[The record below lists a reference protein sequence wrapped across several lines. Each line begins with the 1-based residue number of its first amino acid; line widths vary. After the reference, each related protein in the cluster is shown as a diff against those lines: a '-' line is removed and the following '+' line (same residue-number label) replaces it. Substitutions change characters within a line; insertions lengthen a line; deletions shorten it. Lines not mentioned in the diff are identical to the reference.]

1 MSSGAIDNNDIRPN
15 KQPYTNNYI
24 KISYWKMGSSTWQNT
39 ASIKR
44 QCTLFNFVTQE
55 EGTTE
60 HVNCDQCDCDS
71 DSDCDSDV
79 NCFEQGNSDPL
90 TSNSQALAKP
100 LYVGIL

>member
-1 MSSGAIDNNDIRPN
+1 MSSGAIDNNDNKPN

-24 KISYWKMGSSTWQNT
+24 KISLLENEVKVETSTWQNT

-71 DSDCDSDV
+71 DSDCDV
-79 NCFEQGNSDPL
+79 Q
-90 TSNSQALAKP
+90 
-100 LYVGIL
+100 